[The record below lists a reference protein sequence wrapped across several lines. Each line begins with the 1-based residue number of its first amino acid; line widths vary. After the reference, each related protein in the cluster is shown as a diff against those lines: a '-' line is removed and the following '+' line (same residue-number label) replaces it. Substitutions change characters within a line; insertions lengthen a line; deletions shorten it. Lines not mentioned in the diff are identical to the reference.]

1 MAVTFNAKYW
11 TPLWNGSKT
20 FFHDYAN
27 FVLGVEQ
34 SDVFS
39 TALQKSVRGIKDP
52 VTKKYVGGKGYT
64 DFWGSTKSA
73 FAESKEAVKNKS
85 LGTVIRDSF
94 HNLPGEYRA
103 IKGELGVA
111 GKSFKCL
118 RSVGKMLGKRMP
130 LIGNVLM
137 VAMAVPNITK
147 AFTHGGVGT
156 GVLETGKEAAKLG
169 GFAAGAAVGQ
179 ALIPIPF
186 VGGLI
191 GGIVGGWIADKV
203 VGKSYTEKEEDAQ
216 AKAAETAQGSA
227 QASPQLAD
235 NSGQAQGGQP
245 AQEGLSP
252 EQRAAILQNV
262 IAKYNS
268 TGGLSQNMNGYNMG
282 SYGQNLGASN
292 PYGAGSN
299 PFSQQDYMS
308 EDLMSLNTFGRKQV

>member
-85 LGTVIRDSF
+85 LRTVIRDSF
-94 HNLPGEYRA
+94 HDIPSEYRA

-191 GGIVGGWIADKV
+191 GGIVGGWIADKI
-203 VGKSYTEKEEDAQ
+203 VGKSYTEKEEDAK
-216 AKAAETAQGSA
+216 AKAAEAAPSQAQ
-227 QASPQLAD
+227 SPQLAD
-235 NSGQAQGGQP
+235 NSGQAQGGQAP
-245 AQEGLSP
+245 QEGLSP
-252 EQRAAILQNV
+252 EQRAAILQRV
-262 IAKYNS
+262 IANYNS
-268 TGGLSQNMNGYNMG
+268 TGGMSQNMNGYNMG
-282 SYGQNLGASN
+282 RYGQNAGA
-292 PYGAGSN
+292 SN

-308 EDLMSLNTFGRKQV
+308 EDLMSLNTFGRKPV